1 MTDGALRG
9 FVQRS
14 GVGVRQSSGPQ
25 QADKHAAAGADRRAP
40 DEARAATPPD
50 ASPPGSPG
58 AARQASRRAALDLA
72 NASLVAG
79 LLGGIIL
86 SICAWMLRRELA
98 RAGTWTLLALVGA
111 VVGGALVLAAL
122 FVASLAAPATGEGAR
137 SIVEALDA
145 AARGDFVNATP
156 EPMPGLFA
164 PIAQG
169 TRQAFAHVRALLLSL
184 RDLMRELAARA
195 SDLASQVSTLPG
207 AAQRTTEQLSL
218 AGHRVVALG
227 DASRAAQGEA
237 IRTRDTAQALVRE
250 HRATLERGTRAADGM
265 RDSVDD
271 LSDGAAR
278 VQGVAAAM
286 QGSLGDLEAL
296 ARSAEEIRGFAAL
309 VRKMARQSKLLALN
323 AAMEAARAGEQGSGF
338 AVVAGEVRRLAKSS
352 TEAAER
358 TDALVNDVLARAD
371 RTRLGALEGSNIL
384 ESTHQRLSR
393 VALTLREHER
403 TWHAAPSS
411 ADDDPMLAAPLADAL
426 ASRLDQLLE
435 ETTALGTLLREA
447 QLSAGA
453 QLARTQDVAALSGT
467 LVRVAQK
474 AAATAAAPR
483 LDAPSLATNDATPA
497 PPAPAAPTAPASPTP
512 REQGTRRPEL
522 LPGT

>member
-1 MTDGALRG
+1 M
-9 FVQRS
+9 
-14 GVGVRQSSGPQ
+14 RQSSGPQ
-25 QADKHAAAGADRRAP
+25 QADKHAAGGASHRAPDGARASGVSSEPVGGQPAPSPRAGNDRRAS
-40 DEARAATPPD
+40 T
-50 ASPPGSPG
+50 
-58 AARQASRRAALDLA
+58 RRGALDLA

-79 LLGGIIL
+79 LVGGIIL

-98 RAGTWTLLALVGA
+98 RAGSWTLLALVGA

-145 AARGDFVNATP
+145 AARSDFVNASP
-156 EPMPGLFA
+156 EPLPGLFA

-169 TRQAFAHVRALLLSL
+169 ARQAFAHVRSLLVSL
-184 RDLMRELAARA
+184 RDQVREVAARA
-195 SDLASQVSTLPG
+195 ADLASQVTALPG

-218 AGHRVVALG
+218 AGHRVAALG
-227 DASRAAQGEA
+227 EASRAAQGEA
-237 IRTRDTAQALVRE
+237 VRTRDTALALVRE
-250 HRATLERGTRAADGM
+250 HRATLERGTRAADGI
-265 RDSVDD
+265 RDTVDD
-271 LSDGAAR
+271 LTDGAAR

-296 ARSAEEIRGFAAL
+296 ARSAEEIREFAAL

-323 AAMEAARAGEQGSGF
+323 AAMEAARAGDQGSGF

-358 TDALVNDVLARAD
+358 TDALVSDVLARAD
-371 RTRLGALEGSNIL
+371 RSRLGALEGSNIL

-403 TWHAAPSS
+403 SWHS
-411 ADDDPMLAAPLADAL
+411 ASAGAEDDPMQAAPLADAL

-435 ETTALGTLLREA
+435 ETSALGTLVREA

-474 AAATAAAPR
+474 AAATASTPR
-483 LDAPSLATNDATPA
+483 LDAPSVTTNDVAETPA
-497 PPAPAAPTAPASPTP
+497 P
-512 REQGTRRPEL
+512 REQGTRRPEF
-522 LPGT
+522 LPST

>member
-1 MTDGALRG
+1 M
-9 FVQRS
+9 
-14 GVGVRQSSGPQ
+14 RQSSGPQ
-25 QADKHAAAGADRRAP
+25 QADKHAAAGAAGTTTGTTTGTTGG
-40 DEARAATPPD
+40 AATGADHMAP
-50 ASPPGSPG
+50 A
-58 AARQASRRAALDLA
+58 AARTPRGAPLRRVPLDLA
-72 NASLVAG
+72 NASLVVG
-79 LLGGIIL
+79 LVGGIML

-111 VVGGALVLAAL
+111 VAGGALVLAAL

-137 SIVEALDA
+137 SIVDSLDA

-156 EPMPGLFA
+156 QPMPGLLA

-169 TRQAFAHVRALLLSL
+169 TRQAFSHVRSLLLSL
-184 RDLMRELAARA
+184 RELVREVAARA
-195 SDLASQVSTLPG
+195 ADLASQVSALPG
-207 AAQRTTEQLSL
+207 AAQRTSEQLSL
-218 AGHRVVALG
+218 AGHRLAALG

-237 IRTRDTAQALVRE
+237 VRTRDTAQALVRE
-250 HRATLERGTRAADGM
+250 HRTTLERGTRAADGI

-271 LSDGAAR
+271 LGDSAAR

-296 ARSAEEIRGFAAL
+296 ARSAEEIREFAAL

-338 AVVAGEVRRLAKSS
+338 AVVAGEVRRLARSS

-371 RTRLGALEGSNIL
+371 RSRLGALEGSNVL

-403 TWHAAPSS
+403 AWHAAPAS
-411 ADDDPMLAAPLADAL
+411 ADDDALLAAPLADAL
-426 ASRLDQLLE
+426 ASRLDQVLE
-435 ETTALGTLLREA
+435 ETTALGTLVREA

-453 QLARTQDVAALSGT
+453 QLARTQDVAALAGT

-474 AAATAAAPR
+474 AAAAAATPR
-483 LDAPSLATNDATPA
+483 LDAPSLAAADGSAPDAAAA
-497 PPAPAAPTAPASPTP
+497 PPPREPAAP
-512 REQGTRRPEL
+512 RPEL